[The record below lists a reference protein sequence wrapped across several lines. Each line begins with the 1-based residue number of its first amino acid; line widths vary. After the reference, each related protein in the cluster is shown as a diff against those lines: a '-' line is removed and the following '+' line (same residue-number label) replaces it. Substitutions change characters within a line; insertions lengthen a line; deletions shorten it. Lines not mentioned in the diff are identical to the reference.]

1 MLVASISFF
10 YNAEADQSKIIH
22 NSVLELAEQGDDIK
36 NAAGPLGAFVSNLL
50 FTEWLGLGS
59 FFLIFYVGAIGA
71 TLVKLTHF
79 RFWPLTF
86 KCLILSITSSIV
98 VGLVT
103 YNSEGVIFWGGKH
116 GHYVNEFLLA
126 TTSVW
131 GAMAVSIALITLVVM
146 IYLTQLTMLYM
157 AWRRRVAATAS
168 ACVRSRS
175 NAASANAKWPKASS
189 RR

>member
-103 YNSEGVIFWGGKH
+103 YNSEGSDILGRQ
-116 GHYVNEFLLA
+116 NTD
-126 TTSVW
+126 TTST
-131 GAMAVSIALITLVVM
+131 SFCSPP
-146 IYLTQLTMLYM
+146 Q
-157 AWRRRVAATAS
+157 
-168 ACVRSRS
+168 ACGVL
-175 NAASANAKWPKASS
+175 WP
-189 RR
+189 